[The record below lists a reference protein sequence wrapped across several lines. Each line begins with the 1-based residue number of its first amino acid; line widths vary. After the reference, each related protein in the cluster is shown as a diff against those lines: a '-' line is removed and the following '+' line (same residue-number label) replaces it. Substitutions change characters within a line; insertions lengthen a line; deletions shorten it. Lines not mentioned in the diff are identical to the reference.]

1 MSKLGSALLAFKNGK
16 TDAEAVAKLIKPSGV
31 KPLVGQALL
40 QADAEDNPD
49 TEIVP
54 ETFDEVSLA
63 YMKGDLN
70 DEQYSAIVAAVGKNG
85 SGTSGARS

>member
-1 MSKLGSALLAFKNGK
+1 MSKLGTALEAFKAGKSDAASVAELVKPGAKPVTGAALLK
-16 TDAEAVAKLIKPSGV
+16 
-31 KPLVGQALL
+31 
-40 QADAEDNPD
+40 ADVEDPD

-70 DEQYSAIVAAVGKNG
+70 DEQYSAIAAALSKNS
-85 SGTSGARS
+85 SGPSRSSR